1 MRLQVVFK
9 TRIYHCNVDP
19 DGLVSM
25 GILKDDWSPALTIAK
40 VLLAV
45 RSIFTTP
52 DHCKFLQQLQKI
64 LIDMTF

>member
-45 RSIFTTP
+45 RSIFTNP
-52 DHCKFLQQLQKI
+52 DHCKFFQPLKKI
-64 LIDMTF
+64 HIDMTM